1 MFMRNSKRLYIKL
14 VAVFSLLLTRFVDSA
29 EEDDQQALKIVGSRV
44 VQTQTEHWGPELD
57 SEVPKVELKDT
68 DGTKRSVDD
77 LRGNK
82 KGLLLFFCIQLT
94 NHRDVLLSDVQERL
108 EQFADDG
115 FAVVAVTDEEV
126 EENKEHKKAL
136 KLEYPLLSDHDLEG
150 AQKFDVLVLNN
161 QNEEKIVPG
170 VVVINSDNKVIF
182 AQEFET
188 LIIHSDH
195 ADGSYSN
202 HYIHRPSVEEILKSL
217 PRLST
222 ESKIDTESAIKE

>member
-1 MFMRNSKRLYIKL
+1 MFRRSSRKLYIAFVL
-14 VAVFSLLLTRFVDSA
+14 IFSLLLTRFVDSA
-29 EEDDQQALKIVGSRV
+29 EEDDQRALKIVGSRV

-57 SEVPKVELKDT
+57 SEIPKVELEGT
-68 DGTKRSVDD
+68 DGTKRTVGD
-77 LRGNK
+77 LRRNK

-94 NHRDVLLSDVQERL
+94 NHRDVLLSDVQEHL
-108 EQFADDG
+108 DQFADDG

-126 EENKEHKKAL
+126 EENKEHKKSL

-170 VVVINSDNKVIF
+170 VVVINSVNKVIF

-202 HYIHRPSVEEILKSL
+202 HYVHRPSIEDILESL
-217 PRLST
+217 PKLST
-222 ESKIDTESAIKE
+222 ESKLDADSAIKE